1 MENTLNHADY
11 RDEVLKTESKPAEL
25 NFGSAVLL
33 TALHLAADVADVM
46 DQVKRA
52 IYYGR
57 DIDTE
62 KMLAALKSARDAA
75 HALISPIALGTYR
88 YANGATDLPT
98 HFLPE
103 DVEHLTPENVDL
115 RLLHAGIGRFT
126 EAGEFLEALIPMLL
140 GGSLDKLN
148 LLEEIGD
155 GAWYDEIGLDALGYS
170 REQCNFV
177 NIKKLND
184 KKTGRY
190 SKGTF
195 DPNAA
200 LNRDVDAE
208 RALMAAAAE

>member
-1 MENTLNHADY
+1 MTNKLNHADY
-11 RDEVLKTESKPAEL
+11 RTEVLKTESKPAEL
-25 NFGSAVLL
+25 NFGPATLI
-33 TALHLAADVADVM
+33 TALRMAAAAADVL

-57 DIDTE
+57 EIDQE
-62 KMLAALKSARDAA
+62 KARKALVSARDLAD
-75 HALISPIALGTYR
+75 ALVFPILESQYR
-88 YANGATDLPT
+88 SRGDAVWYPVQLQ
-98 HFLPE
+98 PE
-103 DVEHLTPENVDL
+103 GSTVLTPEKVDL

-126 EAGEFLEALIPMLL
+126 ESGEFLEALIPMLT
-140 GGSLDKLN
+140 GGTVDKLN

-155 GAWYDEIGLDALGYS
+155 GAWYDEIGLDALGYD

-200 LNRDVDAE
+200 IDRDVDAE